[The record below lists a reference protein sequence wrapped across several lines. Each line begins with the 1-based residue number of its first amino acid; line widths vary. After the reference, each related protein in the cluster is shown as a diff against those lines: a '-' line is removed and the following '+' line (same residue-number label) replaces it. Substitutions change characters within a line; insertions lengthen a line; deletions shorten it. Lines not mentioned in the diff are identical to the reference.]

1 MRLVLAL
8 LPIFSVASPLRASAQ
23 EQPPALAI
31 PADKP
36 YRHAPSGLVLPTAL
50 DGLPRFSADA
60 FAPDHLDEAFNFG
73 NSNSSENITVFVFR
87 NVAGAVP
94 VWFDRVAR
102 IVEHRDTYGGLTV
115 AKPAAAFT
123 PPGQTTA
130 SGLIASYRPM
140 HGPYRSTA
148 IAFFPLGPDWY
159 VEVRYSSTT
168 IEADAIDAR
177 LRGAIAGLGW
187 PRKIAPQPVA
197 ERIADCTAPLALN
210 GPAKAVTGENAMTSS
225 LFAGLLASVG
235 RDAAKKSEDTPPAAP
250 FAWCRD
256 TATYPTL
263 AAHGVYRPR
272 DSNDQYLIA
281 LSDAGRGIWVSP
293 DRITAILAKAE
304 GKEGSPAIWSLT
316 SNDVAVT
323 TSYAGRDRLPP
334 PDQAFAIVNS
344 EPYASRTTTWGKKHN
359 IQVNSDSLK

>member
-1 MRLVLAL
+1 MRRIVAL
-8 LPIFSVASPLRASAQ
+8 LPVFSIATPLLASAQ
-23 EQPPALAI
+23 GQPPALAI

-36 YRHAPSGLVLPTAL
+36 YRHAPSGLVLPATL

-60 FAPDHLDEAFNFG
+60 LAPDHLDEAFNFG
-73 NSNSSENITVFVFR
+73 TSNSSEDITVFVFR
-87 NVAGAVP
+87 NVTGSVP

-102 IVEHRDTYGGLTV
+102 VVEHRDTYGGLTV

-130 SGLIASYRPM
+130 SGLIASYRPA

-159 VEVRYSSTT
+159 VELRYSSTT

-177 LRGAIAGLGW
+177 LRGAIDALGW
-187 PRKIAPQPVA
+187 PRKITAQPAA
-197 ERIADCTAPLALN
+197 EPITDCTAPLALN
-210 GPAKAVTGENAMTSS
+210 GAAKAVKGENAMMSS

-235 RDAAKKSEDTPPAAP
+235 REAAEKTKDTPPLAP
-250 FAWCRD
+250 SVWCRD
-256 TATYPTL
+256 AATYPSL

-272 DSNDQYLIA
+272 DTSDQYLVA

-293 DRITAILAKAE
+293 DPITALL
-304 GKEGSPAIWSLT
+304 GKDKDGNAAVWSLT
-316 SNDVAVT
+316 LNDVAVT
-323 TSYAGRDRLPP
+323 TAYAGRDRLPP

-359 IQVNSDSLK
+359 VQVNSDSLK